1 LIIRR
6 RGSPRRYESLIHAT
20 AKAAT
25 TSARISKSD
34 IAFLNLHLGRRQP
47 VAKFSAPVTKCL
59 CRKESTGISAPI
71 YKFYALNFFSDR
83 LSDSYSLFTRL

>member
-20 AKAAT
+20 AKSAT

-34 IAFLNLHLGRRQP
+34 IAFLNLHLRRRQP
-47 VAKFSAPVTKCL
+47 VATFSVPVIRCPCSKEFEADL
-59 CRKESTGISAPI
+59 C
-71 YKFYALNFFSDR
+71 SD
-83 LSDSYSLFTRL
+83 L